1 MSFLSNLFG
10 SDPLGEVKYY
20 QTKNKKWRWK
30 VVNTEG
36 KTIVN
41 PIKNFL
47 TRSEAV
53 QSFLNVQGIV
63 ESI

>member
-1 MSFLSNLFG
+1 MSFLSKFFG
-10 SDPLGEVKYY
+10 TEPLGEVKYY
-20 QTKNKKWRWK
+20 QTRSKKWRWK
-30 VVNTEG
+30 VANLDG

-41 PIKNFL
+41 PIKSFH

-53 QSFLNVQGIV
+53 QSFLDAQAIV